1 MAWYTTEETLYFY
14 ETRRGLEPAGTE
26 QDAHLAL
33 TLSTQEEYDR
43 ETGQVEQTQVQVDY
57 AWSAGRP
64 HWRGDDAITVTWD
77 PDRDTYA
84 GSFVSEHRADGAQYD
99 QIGRPGEAYQGRVA
113 WSAPLNKAGLFAK
126 ELEGTARFVLLPKTP
141 RVHSQTGQTVYVA
154 YQHSVSGVPL
164 LIGTVIV
171 VGVAVWW
178 GRRYIKK
185 SKA

>member
-33 TLSTQEEYDR
+33 TLSTQEQYDG

-77 PDRDTYA
+77 PGQDTYA

-141 RVHSQTGQTVYVA
+141 RVHSETGQTVYA
-154 YQHSVSGVPL
+154 HYQHSVSGVPL
-164 LIGTVIV
+164 LIGAAVV
-171 VGVAVWW
+171 VGIAVWW
-178 GRRYIKK
+178 GRRYIRKRK
-185 SKA
+185 V